1 MSLWPWGVR
10 MCGGGGHSFFSSLGF
25 LILFGWTRVELVSC
39 GFREGSLG
47 DPRVECKHGLL
58 VAQALV

>member
-1 MSLWPWGVR
+1 